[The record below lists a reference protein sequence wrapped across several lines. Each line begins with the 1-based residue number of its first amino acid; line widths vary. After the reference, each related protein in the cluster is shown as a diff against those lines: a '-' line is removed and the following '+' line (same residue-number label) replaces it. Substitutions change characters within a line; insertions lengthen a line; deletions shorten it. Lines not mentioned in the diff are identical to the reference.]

1 MQGLDLDEI
10 REGLETMEFP
20 GMRMQ
25 QQVLAGIRFVN
36 DCYNANVVS
45 MTAALTMLQETP
57 VAGRKVA
64 VLGDMLELG
73 AHTVPAHHD
82 IGGLAAQAGLALLV
96 TVGPHARGIAEGA
109 LAAGLAAHRVVAVA
123 DAAEAAATL
132 RWRLRDGDFVL
143 LKGSRGVHLEKVL
156 EAFALK

>member
-1 MQGLDLDEI
+1 
-10 REGLETMEFP
+10 
-20 GMRMQ
+20 MRMQ
-25 QQVLAGIRFVN
+25 QQILAGIRFVN

-45 MTAALTMLQETP
+45 MKAALTMLRETP
-57 VAGRKVA
+57 VASRKVA

-73 AHTVPAHHD
+73 AHTVPAHRE
-82 IGGLAAQAGLALLV
+82 IGELAAQTGLALLV
-96 TVGPHARGIAEGA
+96 AVGPHARGIADGA
-109 LAAGLAAHRVVAVA
+109 LAAGLGAQCVVAVA